1 MESKMS
7 PKRKSMKPSSPMRM
21 KMKKPSSPVRGRKLI
36 TRKLV
41 KRDSSSSSRSSS
53 SDSDCDCDTKK
64 MSKSSKYDVPKGVY
78 PPGFDICG
86 YAKELYDANKEKKSF
101 EYADFHKVMAM
112 YSMVFC
118 FEKELRKINKS
129 KTKKNMK
136 FAWASYDGT
145 ESALNGVFEEC
156 KHLLWKS
163 EAEEILKNQDI
174 REVHTKNILEILKH

>member
-1 MESKMS
+1 MESKKVKTYRLAMS
-7 PKRKSMKPSSPMRM
+7 PKRKTASPS
-21 KMKKPSSPVRGRKLI
+21 RGRKV
-36 TRKLV
+36 TKSKSK

-53 SDSDCDCDTKK
+53 SSSDSDCSCDNKK
-64 MSKSSKYDVPKGVY
+64 ISKPSKYDVPKGVY

-86 YAKELYDANKEKKSF
+86 YAKELYDANKGKKSF

-156 KHLLWKS
+156 KHFLWKS
-163 EAEEILKNQDI
+163 EAEEKLKNLDI
-174 REVHTKNILEILKH
+174 REVHMKNILELLK

>member
-1 MESKMS
+1 MESMKSPKRKSMKVSS
-7 PKRKSMKPSSPMRM
+7 PKRKSMKPSSP
-21 KMKKPSSPVRGRKLI
+21 VRGRKV
-36 TRKLV
+36 TKSKSK

-53 SDSDCDCDTKK
+53 GSDSDCDCDTKK
-64 MSKSSKYDVPKGVY
+64 NMKHSKYDVPKGVY

-86 YAKELYDANKEKKSF
+86 YAKELYDANKGKKSF

-129 KTKKNMK
+129 KAKKNMK

-156 KHLLWKS
+156 KMLLWKS
-163 EAEEILKNQDI
+163 EAEEKLKNLDI
-174 REVHTKNILEILKH
+174 REIHTKNILELLK